1 MIIYFRYDWL
11 WKVVYMCMFYSKLI
25 IYVKNLIFDICWYIL
40 IKFVSRSRFINV
52 CIKLDVY
59 VYCIFLNLIFLIIF
73 YKEVGYFD
81 MDIVKKVKIGDGV

>member
-1 MIIYFRYDWL
+1 MYKIG
-11 WKVVYMCMFYSKLI
+11 C
-25 IYVKNLIFDICWYIL
+25 IL
-40 IKFVSRSRFINV
+40 
-52 CIKLDVY
+52 LY